1 MSLTSYTCLYVSLF
15 MCLLVCFH
23 VPVCLSGSL
32 WVMYMSVSLCVWEY
46 ICVCLPVSMY
56 RYGASL
62 GLTLRRRD
70 LQVHVFTPVSRLD
83 QWYSVECFLVVG
95 FVHTTK
101 ITIFPFPCICREKR
115 RTYLWRTVT
124 TALLESLCLCLSPH
138 QGPNKVSM
146 YRCRNQG

>member
-1 MSLTSYTCLYVSLF
+1 MFICISVYMSACVF
-15 MCLLVCFH
+15 PCACV
-23 VPVCLSGSL
+23 SL
-32 WVMYMSVSLCVWEY
+32 WVIVGDVYVCVTMHLRIHLCVSA
-46 ICVCLPVSMY
+46 C
-56 RYGASL
+56 
-62 GLTLRRRD
+62 
-70 LQVHVFTPVSRLD
+70 VHVQMWSITWADPQRERITGPCVHSSLRLD